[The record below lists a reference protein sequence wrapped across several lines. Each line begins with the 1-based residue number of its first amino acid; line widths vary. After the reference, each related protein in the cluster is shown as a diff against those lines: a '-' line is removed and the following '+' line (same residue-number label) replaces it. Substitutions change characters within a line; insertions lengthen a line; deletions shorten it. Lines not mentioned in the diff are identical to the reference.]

1 MSIFD
6 QIKNMAHDHPTVKNM
21 AEKMGID
28 PETAENA
35 IAALTE
41 GHQAEGDTLEVASAK
56 SGLDTGILAQVMEHV
71 GGEGSLNG
79 FMQMLDRD
87 HDGSALDD
95 ISDMAS
101 GLFGKK

>member
-6 QIKNMAHDHPTVKNM
+6 QIKNAAHNHPTVKNM

-28 PETAENA
+28 QEDAEKA

-41 GHQAEGDTLEVASAK
+41 GHQAEGDTLDVAADK
-56 SGLDTGILAQVMEHV
+56 SGLDKGMLSQVMEHV
-71 GGEGSLNG
+71 GGEGSLTG
-79 FMQMLDRD
+79 FMQMLDKD
-87 HDGSALDD
+87 HDGNPLND
-95 ISDMAS
+95 IAGMAS